1 MEQSLTQQSVESRTG
16 DGIFRSRKV
25 SLMELLHSMFASFT
39 AILPLV
45 DIGTWRRIT
54 VRMMM
59 ELWTVNDADPEHI
72 SWVLNAA
79 FGYFSCLGI
88 NLEAKD
94 EDTGER

>member
-1 MEQSLTQQSVESRTG
+1 MHSERISTHRCLHEAALSILNGPSVFRKLTDRCSSR
-16 DGIFRSRKV
+16 
-25 SLMELLHSMFASFT
+25 FT

>member
-1 MEQSLTQQSVESRTG
+1 
-16 DGIFRSRKV
+16 
-25 SLMELLHSMFASFT
+25 
-39 AILPLV
+39 
-45 DIGTWRRIT
+45 
-54 VRMMM
+54 MMM